1 MGVVARFAGRRKV
14 RFPGLITVGWLT
26 LAGLALMYAPAP
38 AHAEKRVALVVGNA
52 AYRNADRLANPVND
66 ARGMRDALTK
76 LGFEV
81 VYGEDLDQQNLRNRI
96 GRFAEAVKDA
106 DTALVYFAGHGATFS
121 DTPYVVPVDASFSSL
136 ERVPYELVAV
146 ETLIGE
152 LRRARGVR
160 IAILDACRDNA
171 AERDLK
177 RTAAAGRGG
186 EVTRG
191 LGPMKNPEGLILA
204 YATQYLSTAADDTGT
219 GPGGPS
225 FPAVSSTGHSPFTSA
240 LLSNIATPGLDVK
253 EMLYKVGR
261 DVIAATGG
269 KQRPEISISMY
280 DPYALVPGGGNGMS
294 SLPASLQA
302 DEVAWSILKDTG
314 NAEQI
319 RRFIAQFPASP
330 RRREAEE
337 RLGTLERTNVVVT
350 AGKPGG
356 VSPSPPPP
364 PPTPSANAAPPGAQ
378 QAAIAPVAPAVP
390 VSPAPPPSALTPVKA
405 TQIQDDAALRR
416 LKGNRGVAV
425 QWISWDYLGRLKV
438 TDSNGVIH
446 LDGSQNERNGSGRLT
461 ISGDVVSIDQSSF
474 TFKGSINIYD
484 VPHDWQD
491 RKECLRNGVYNFRIT
506 GSRKYWRLQEMEA
519 CGGLTDYVDIFF

>member
-1 MGVVARFAGRRKV
+1 M
-14 RFPGLITVGWLT
+14 RFPGLVAVAWLVF
-26 LAGLALMYAPAP
+26 AGLTLMYAPAP
-38 AHAEKRVALVVGNA
+38 AYAEKRVALVVGNA

-66 ARGMRDALTK
+66 ARSMRDTLAK

-81 VYGEDLDQQNLRNRI
+81 VYGEDLDQQNLRDRI

-160 IAILDACRDNA
+160 IAVLDACRDNA

-204 YATQYLSTAADDTGT
+204 YATQYLSTAADDAGA
-219 GPGGPS
+219 GPQG
-225 FPAVSSTGHSPFTSA
+225 ASSPPGSRHSPFTAA
-240 LLSNIATPGLDVK
+240 LLSNIATPGVDVK
-253 EMLYKVGR
+253 EMFYKVGR
-261 DVIAATGG
+261 DVITATGG

-280 DPYALVPGGGNGMS
+280 DQYALAAGGAS
-294 SLPASLQA
+294 SPPAGPQA
-302 DEVAWSILKDTG
+302 DELAWSFLKDTG

-337 RLGTLERTNVVVT
+337 RLGALELAAVAVT
-350 AGKPGG
+350 PAK
-356 VSPSPPPP
+356 SAAAQSPPPP
-364 PPTPSANAAPPGAQ
+364 GAVAATAGAQ
-378 QAAIAPVAPAVP
+378 QAAVVVPPITPAVP
-390 VSPAPPPSALTPVKA
+390 PPAALTPVKA
-405 TQIQDDAALRR
+405 TQILDDAAVRR
-416 LKGNRGVAV
+416 LKGNKGVALH
-425 QWISWDYLGRLKV
+425 WISWDYFGRLKV
-438 TDSNGVIH
+438 TESNGVIH
-446 LDGSQNERNGSGRLT
+446 LDGSQSERNGTGRLVV
-461 ISGDVVSIDQSSF
+461 SGDVVSIDQTSF
-474 TFKGSINIYD
+474 AFKGTISIYD
-484 VPHDWQD
+484 SPHDWQD
-491 RKECLRNGVYNFRIT
+491 RKECLRNGVFNFRIT

>member
-1 MGVVARFAGRRKV
+1 MQ
-14 RFPGLITVGWLT
+14 FPGLIAVAWLIF
-26 LAGLALMYAPAP
+26 AGLPLMFAPAP

-52 AYRNADRLANPVND
+52 SYRNADRLANPIND
-66 ARGMRDALTK
+66 ARGMRDALAR

-81 VYGEDLDQQNLRNRI
+81 VYGEDLDQQNLRDRI

-186 EVTRG
+186 EMTRG

-204 YATQYLSTAADDTGT
+204 YATQYLSTAADDVGA
-219 GPGGPS
+219 GPQGAS
-225 FPAVSSTGHSPFTSA
+225 SPAGSRHSPFTAA
-240 LLSNIATPGLDVK
+240 LLSNITTPGVDVK
-253 EMLYKVGR
+253 EMFYKVGR

-280 DPYALVPGGGNGMS
+280 DQYALAPGGAS
-294 SLPASLQA
+294 SPPA
-302 DEVAWSILKDTG
+302 DELAWSFLKDTG
-314 NAEQI
+314 NAEPI
-319 RRFIAQFPASP
+319 RRFIVQFPASP

-337 RLGTLERTNVVVT
+337 RLRALEQANVAVT
-350 AGKPGG
+350 PAKPGG
-356 VSPSPPPP
+356 AAQSPPPP
-364 PPTPSANAAPPGAQ
+364 SGAGAAPAGAQ
-378 QAAIAPVAPAVP
+378 QAAVVVPPVTPAVP
-390 VSPAPPPSALTPVKA
+390 PLAALTPVKA
-405 TQIQDDAALRR
+405 TQILDDAAVRR
-416 LKGNRGVAV
+416 LKGNKGVALH
-425 QWISWDYLGRLKV
+425 WISWDYLGRLKV
-438 TDSNGVIH
+438 TESNGVIH
-446 LDGSQNERNGSGRLT
+446 LDGSQSERNGAGRLVV
-461 ISGDVVSIDQSSF
+461 SGDVVSIDQASF
-474 TFKGSINIYD
+474 TFKGAISIYD
-484 VPHDWQD
+484 SPHDSED
-491 RKECLRNGVYNFRIT
+491 RKECLRNGVFNFRIT